1 VTSGTLLTTS
11 AVASPLPATG
21 AITGAAQSWAQHTIV
36 TGPSREFMLHTSPH
50 FESVSGD
57 VYGTRVTSYYLPGQK
72 AAGEAALK
80 YTQQALAIYSDRFGE
95 YPFTDMRVAPAPTA
109 FRGMEYPQLMLLG
122 IELYTRFR
130 ENLELLAVHEMA
142 HQWWYNIVHNDPVS
156 EPWLDEAL
164 AEYSMKLYMEAMRGE
179 DDAGLLQVKRWQTPL
194 DGLRGKGQDTAVD
207 QPVASFLNG
216 TQYETIVYGKGAL
229 FYDLIRDEIGT
240 RRFDRFLNSY
250 LQAHRWGIIDTDDW
264 LAALSDL
271 PDPTLAPLFEQWI
284 APPPAQASR
293 TQPGGAPTPAT
304 P

>member
-1 VTSGTLLTTS
+1 
-11 AVASPLPATG
+11 
-21 AITGAAQSWAQHTIV
+21 
-36 TGPSREFMLHTSPH
+36 
-50 FESVSGD
+50 
-57 VYGTRVTSYYLPGQK
+57 
-72 AAGEAALK
+72 
-80 YTQQALAIYSDRFGE
+80 
-95 YPFTDMRVAPAPTA
+95 
-109 FRGMEYPQLMLLG
+109 
-122 IELYTRFR
+122 
-130 ENLELLAVHEMA
+130 
-142 HQWWYNIVHNDPVS
+142 
-156 EPWLDEAL
+156 
-164 AEYSMKLYMEAMRGE
+164 
-179 DDAGLLQVKRWQTPL
+179 
-194 DGLRGKGQDTAVD
+194 
-207 QPVASFLNG
+207 LNG

>member
-1 VTSGTLLTTS
+1 
-11 AVASPLPATG
+11 
-21 AITGAAQSWAQHTIV
+21 
-36 TGPSREFMLHTSPH
+36 
-50 FESVSGD
+50 
-57 VYGTRVTSYYLPGQK
+57 
-72 AAGEAALK
+72 
-80 YTQQALAIYSDRFGE
+80 
-95 YPFTDMRVAPAPTA
+95 
-109 FRGMEYPQLMLLG
+109 
-122 IELYTRFR
+122 
-130 ENLELLAVHEMA
+130 
-142 HQWWYNIVHNDPVS
+142 
-156 EPWLDEAL
+156 L